1 MDIVF
6 IIACI
11 VVYLLL
17 GALFFLLAWKGL
29 EENTNIKLKKRKVR
43 ITIRVLAILTWPLS
57 TVLLVF
63 VLFFASL
70 AGLYEEITK

>member
-1 MDIVF
+1 MDIVV
-6 IIACI
+6 I
-11 VVYLLL
+11 VLSAVAYLLFGL
-17 GALFFLLAWKGL
+17 AFFILVWEDF
-29 EENTNIKLKKRKVR
+29 EEDSNIKLKKRKVR